1 MKFTTIT
8 RISKF
13 VIGCALFAS
22 LSACGTVRSD
32 TTVKNPE
39 HVFQAC
45 KGDLTRKAATFDE
58 ANSRANI
65 SHRKGNKAQACKHR
79 RKALAAMNS
88 SAKSFKS
95 GKCSKFHDVATAY
108 ISLKVKNFQSR
119 IERERKATAALV
131 KRDCS

>member
-1 MKFTTIT
+1 MNFTAIKKVCGF
-8 RISKF
+8 I
-13 VIGCALFAS
+13 IGCALFAS
-22 LSACGTVRSD
+22 VSACGTVRSD

-39 HVFQAC
+39 HVFEAC
-45 KGDLTRKAATFDE
+45 KGDLSRKAATYDE

-79 RKALAAMNS
+79 RKALAAMKS
-88 SAKSFKS
+88 SARSFES

-119 IERERKATAALV
+119 IERERKATAELV